1 MGLLVGGY
9 ILEVSQAR
17 EWANKRFPDIK
28 WSSSP
33 YVIHADIR
41 NHLKLHYKDPVEI
54 ERCSIIYWKEATEGD
69 KDTGI
74 FFPVAWKFDSRATR
88 EKKHGRFREC
98 EKALAIKKELFE
110 PVEEDLPY
118 LKDIRFVTV
127 CDPQET

>member
-9 ILEVSQAR
+9 ILEVSQAK

-28 WSSSP
+28 WRPGRNAFYS
-33 YVIHADIR
+33 DIR
-41 NHLKLHYKDPVEI
+41 RHLKLHYKDPVEI
-54 ERCSIIYWKEATEGD
+54 DRCLVIYWKESTEGD

-74 FFPVAWKFDSRATR
+74 LFPVAWKYDSRATR
-88 EKKHGRFREC
+88 KKHGRFREC

-110 PVEEDLPY
+110 PVEEDLSY
-118 LKDIRFVTV
+118 IKDIRFVTV